1 MQTRGERGKE
11 EADRPA
17 AMPEILTTGPLQKDM
32 FANLWSLRYNGK

>member
-17 AMPEILTTGPLQKDM
+17 AMPEILTTGPLQKDVCQP
-32 FANLWSLRYNGK
+32 LVSKI